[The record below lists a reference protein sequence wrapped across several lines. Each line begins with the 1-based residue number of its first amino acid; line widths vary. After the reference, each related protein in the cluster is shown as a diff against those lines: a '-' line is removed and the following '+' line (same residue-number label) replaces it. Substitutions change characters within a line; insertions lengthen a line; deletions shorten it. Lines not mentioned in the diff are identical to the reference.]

1 MALLGMSEA
10 DIAAWRGEMT
20 DLFSSEGD
28 EPDEEIWKC
37 ILQSIEKNTG
47 RRIYAF
53 ELSSNLRKSL
63 TELAWRRA
71 YFDLNAWL
79 TESYRGVVELR
90 LRGNFPHW
98 YWWAPF
104 PHWLVEAVEEN
115 AYREIINEGEIAVTL
130 LQQTEEQIGALSA
143 EILFDLQQ
151 KTESKRMATASSPR
165 SSKQV
170 RHKD

>member
-1 MALLGMSEA
+1 MVPPGMSGA
-10 DIAAWRGEMT
+10 DTAAWRGEMV

-37 ILQSIEKNTG
+37 ILETIEKNIG
-47 RRIYAF
+47 RRVYAF
-53 ELSSNLRKSL
+53 ELSSNLRRRL
-63 TELAWRRA
+63 TELAWQRA

-104 PHWLVEAVEEN
+104 PHWLMEAVEEN
-115 AYREIINEGEIAVTL
+115 AYNEIIREGEIAVTM
-130 LQQTEEQIGALSA
+130 LQQTEEQIGALAA
-143 EILFDLQQ
+143 EILSDLQQ
-151 KTESKRMATASSPR
+151 KGEIKRIATASSPQ